1 MCETEMAKA
10 SATYGVP
17 LGILYSVGLTE
28 TGQRG
33 WLDPFAMNI
42 DGRAVRSASLP
53 EALARFENAVAHGAK
68 LIDIGCMQI
77 DQRWHGQDFRSVEE
91 MFDVRRNVAYAA
103 RFLRGLRLSEGSWTM
118 AVARYNAGPD
128 RPQAQRAYVCSVIRS
143 MVQSGAGGWTPQAR
157 AFCA

>member
-1 MCETEMAKA
+1 MAKA

-33 WLDPFAMNI
+33 LLDPFAMNI
-42 DGRAVRSASLP
+42 DGRAVRSASLQ
-53 EALARFENAVAHGAK
+53 EALSRFDDAVAHGAK

-77 DQRWHGQDFRSVEE
+77 NQHWHGQDFSSVEQ
-91 MFDVRRNVAYAA
+91 MFDVRRNVDYAA
-103 RFLRGLRLSEGSWTM
+103 RFLRTLRLSEATWTG

-157 AFCA
+157 AYCE